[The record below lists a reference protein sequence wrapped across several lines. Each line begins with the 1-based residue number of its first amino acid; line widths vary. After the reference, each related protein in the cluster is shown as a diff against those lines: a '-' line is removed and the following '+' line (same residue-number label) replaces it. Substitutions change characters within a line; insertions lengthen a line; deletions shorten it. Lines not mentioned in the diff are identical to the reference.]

1 MEITHKGNTLKII
14 RGIYNFNSVN
24 EDTALTIG
32 SFDGVHLGHQMVLND
47 LKAAA
52 LKRGLKSA
60 VMIFEPQPQ
69 EYFSGE
75 KAPARLMRLRDKL
88 KTFCDSGIDIVV
100 CLRFD
105 DSLRNLTADAFIS
118 IIINGLYAKHLII
131 GDDFR
136 FGCDRSGDFK
146 MLQNSGKLN
155 NFTVQQMRTFDVD
168 DKRVSSTSI
177 RKALIESKFDLAA
190 KLLGKPF
197 EVVGKV
203 TYGAQVGRKLGF
215 PTANINLK
223 RYRVPITGVFAVT
236 LRIDKKVYNGAA
248 NVGIRPTVGD
258 LLRPIL
264 EVHLLNFSGNLYGK
278 LVSVEFKHK
287 VRDEKK
293 FINIES
299 LVDNIK
305 NDINWVRKWF
315 IEQNDV

>member
-1 MEITHKGNTLKII
+1 
-14 RGIYNFNSVN
+14 
-24 EDTALTIG
+24 
-32 SFDGVHLGHQMVLND
+32 MV
-47 LKAAA
+47 
-52 LKRGLKSA
+52 
-60 VMIFEPQPQ
+60 
-69 EYFSGE
+69 
-75 KAPARLMRLRDKL
+75 
-88 KTFCDSGIDIVV
+88 
-100 CLRFD
+100 
-105 DSLRNLTADAFIS
+105 
-118 IIINGLYAKHLII
+118 
-131 GDDFR
+131 GDDFK
-136 FGCDRSGDFK
+136 FGKKRSGDFDF
-146 MLQNSGKLN
+146 LSDWGSN
-155 NFTVQQMRTFDVD
+155 NQIEVD
-168 DKRVSSTSI
+168 RIPTHSFEGRRVSSTWIRESI
-177 RKALIESKFDLAA
+177 ADGNFDLAA

-264 EVHLLNFSGNLYGK
+264 EVHLLNFSGNIYGK

-305 NDINWVRKWF
+305 NDFNWVRKWF